1 MFDSRTD
8 NDRPKRVQV
17 LTIVAEIS
25 DGYQIHNLSDYFNL
39 DDPHPD
45 LTIREFTVTEEG
57 MSERGESL

>member
-1 MFDSRTD
+1 MSELHEQT
-8 NDRPKRVQV
+8 PRVQI